1 MTTPSELPHLTVL
14 ETAALLGVHP
24 RTVWRYAARGALTPV
39 RHPTSRRVYFAE
51 SEVREVR
58 RAVDARYREP
68 RREGAPDLAGR

>member
-1 MTTPSELPHLTVL
+1 MTTPSELPHLTVQ
-14 ETAALLGVHP
+14 ETATFLGVHP
-24 RTVWRYAARGALTPV
+24 RTVWRYVAREHLTPV

-68 RREGAPDLAGR
+68 RRESAPDLAKR